1 MVLRFGKQTVLLMA
15 TCRPKPSA
23 PYWARY
29 PSLHWTKLTILSKN
43 SKGSREN
50 YRPIAIAFDGEIEE
64 HEAVVQQVLQ
74 LTKIIFESV
83 KNLPTASARARFEL
97 SAGCPSGFDRGS

>member
-1 MVLRFGKQTVLLMA
+1 M
-15 TCRPKPSA
+15 
-23 PYWARY
+23 
-29 PSLHWTKLTILSKN
+29 TILSEN

-64 HEAVVQQVLQ
+64 HGAIAQQVLQ

-83 KNLPTASARARFEL
+83 KNLPTALLEL
-97 SAGCPSGFDRGS
+97 DLSFQQVVHSVSTEEAEVVEASESEWKLDA